1 MKELRALFKG
11 YRHNRMLL
19 DRKRR
24 ELESMAEI
32 TDTVRGSSAEWPYV
46 QQTMTVSGRN
56 AAEETRIMEEIR
68 QLEQACGQVEN
79 ALRKAPNSTVRLM
92 LELKY
97 VDGLRWEEVA
107 QAMGEDVSGDAM
119 RKREEAFFEGLEVSS
134 ENS

>member
-1 MKELRALFKG
+1 MFKR

-19 DRKRR
+19 ERKRR
-24 ELESMAEI
+24 QLSDMEQL
-32 TDTVRGSSAEWPYV
+32 TDTVSGSSTEWPYTQHPV
-46 QQTMTVSGRN
+46 TVCGRN
-56 AAEETRIMEEIR
+56 AAEEVKMLAEIR
-68 QLEQACGQVEN
+68 ELEQALKAVED
-79 ALRKAPNSTVRLM
+79 ALRKAPNSSVRLM

-134 ENS
+134 GNS

>member
-1 MKELRALFKG
+1 MREMFKR

-19 DRKRR
+19 ERKRR
-24 ELESMAEI
+24 QLSDMEQL
-32 TDTVRGSSAEWPYV
+32 TDTVSGSSTEWPYTQHPV
-46 QQTMTVSGRN
+46 TVCGRN
-56 AAEETRIMEEIR
+56 AAEEVKMLAEIR
-68 QLEQACGQVEN
+68 ELEQALKAVED
-79 ALRKAPNSTVRLM
+79 ALRKAPNSSVRLM

-134 ENS
+134 GNS